1 MLKACLYLLL
11 FIPWTLFC
19 TSTAML
25 AIWMDRSGRACHRI
39 AQLWRR
45 AALLAAGTGAALEGT
60 ALLYLSA
67 PE

>member
-11 FIPWTLFC
+11 FIPWTLYC

-25 AIWMDRSGRACHRI
+25 ATWMDRSGRTCHRI
-39 AQLWRR
+39 ARLLRR
-45 AALLAAGTGAALEGT
+45 AALLAAGTGAAVAGT